1 MTVRAQEIEAMIRAF
16 KETTGTGITLKDFM
30 MAMKEDEKEAFLA
43 ALTAEGVVLADQQ
56 LNKTNIREELIRK
69 LRDH

>member
-43 ALTAEGVVLADQQ
+43 ALTAEGLYS
-56 LNKTNIREELIRK
+56 LTNN
-69 LRDH
+69 